1 MENPTT
7 SPGSSKRFMQIQ
19 LALADYPMLSKSIRE
34 RMREEL
40 IERDIVKEKDLEET
54 VKNLAIMSQNR
65 EGFRN
70 PEIEESADAWQERLS
85 KIRDNLTDL
94 RFSQQLSFENFQQIL
109 SDILMQ
115 RGAKPHDLTH
125 NLNLELAPME
135 LVFDYAETLLRLP
148 EDERQKLDHRLQ
160 EAKVALIRT
169 LISDQLR
176 YIRIARD
183 WLTIDDL
190 AEIRRHKIGAGR
202 VGGKAAGLILAYTI
216 LNQVAD
222 EETKTHIQ
230 IPESYY
236 VGSGEYYT
244 FMAYN
249 DLGNFNNQKYKTEE
263 QMRFEYPE
271 IVQKFETG
279 TFPFDTL
286 EKLRLI
292 LESAGKKPLIV
303 RSSSLLEDN
312 FDRSFAGKYESVFL
326 PNQRSLE
333 ENLKALVKAMGHI
346 YASTLNPAALL
357 YRRSMELVD
366 YDERMAL
373 LIQVVQGEVFGR
385 YYLPHAAGVAF
396 SHNTYRWSPRLS
408 KEDGLVRL
416 VWGFGTRA
424 VERVG
429 NDYPRMVALSH
440 PLLQPSTDPK
450 AINSYSQQYVD
461 VIDLEENDFKT
472 LPIQDVLTKNYPQIR
487 QIAQIYDQGYFQ
499 NIKSRVLEDEQSKL
513 VLTFE
518 PLLIQSPFPKRM
530 KKILKSLESAYGMPV
545 DLEFTLQF
553 VEGQRGQ
560 PNLNIH
566 LLQCR
571 PQSRL
576 KTTERWSLPA
586 NLSKQNI
593 IFSTHFVVPDGF
605 VTGVK
610 YVIYVSAEG
619 YYSLKTQQQR
629 NKLVKAISALNSK
642 LPGKSF
648 ILVGPGRWGSS
659 NADLGV
665 PINYGDI
672 YGSAALV
679 EVTGS
684 GIGVAP
690 EPSLG
695 THFFQDLMEAQIYP
709 LAIDL
714 NDTKTRFSSDF
725 FNLSKNVIEDH
736 IEIEGDIKSS
746 IKMIKVEDYKKAH
759 HLAIVMDETKS
770 SAVAYLAQK

>member
-19 LALADYPMLSKSIRE
+19 LALADYPMLAKTIRE
-34 RMREEL
+34 RMRAEL
-40 IERDIVKEKDLEET
+40 IEREIVKEKDLEET
-54 VKNLAIMSQNR
+54 VYNLAIMSQNR
-65 EGFRN
+65 EGLRN
-70 PEIEESADAWQERLS
+70 PELEESAEAWQERLC

-94 RFSQQLSFENFQQIL
+94 RFSQQLSFENFQQVIK
-109 SDILMQ
+109 DVLMQ
-115 RGAKPHDLTH
+115 RGVKTHDLTH
-125 NLNLELAPME
+125 NMNLELAPME
-135 LVFDYAETLLRLP
+135 LVFDYADQLSRLSQ
-148 EDERQKLDHRLQ
+148 EDRQKLDHRLQ

-176 YIRIARD
+176 YIRIAKE
-183 WLTIDDL
+183 WLTIGDL
-190 AEIRRHKIGAGR
+190 EEIRRHKIGAGR

-222 EETKTHIQ
+222 AETKDHLR

-249 DLGNFNNQKYKTEE
+249 DLGNFNNQKYKSEE
-263 QMRFEYPE
+263 QMRLEYPE

-292 LESAGKKPLIV
+292 LESAGNKPVIV

-326 PNQRSLE
+326 PNQGSKE
-333 ENLKALVKAMGHI
+333 ENLNALVKAMGHI
-346 YASTLNPAALL
+346 YASTLNPSALL
-357 YRRSMELVD
+357 YRRSMDLVD

-373 LIQVVQGEVFGR
+373 LIQIVQGEVFGR

-396 SHNTYRWSPRLS
+396 SHNTYRWSPQLS

-450 AINSYSQQYVD
+450 AVSSYSQRFVD
-461 VIDLEENDFKT
+461 VIDLQDNSFKT
-472 LPIQDVLTKNYPQIR
+472 LPIFDVLNKEYPYIR
-487 QIAQIYDQGYFQ
+487 QIAQIYDEGYFS
-499 NIKSRVLEDEQSKL
+499 NIKSRVLEDQHSKL

-518 PLLIQSPFPKRM
+518 PLLVQSPFPQRM
-530 KKILKSLESAYGMPV
+530 KKVLKALESAYGMPV

-553 VEGQRGQ
+553 VEGQHGRQ
-560 PNLNIH
+560 NLNIH

-605 VTGVK
+605 VNGVR
-610 YVIYVSAEG
+610 YVVFVPADG
-619 YYSLKTQQQR
+619 YFKLKTQQQR
-629 NKLVKAISALNSK
+629 SKLVKAISSLNAV

-659 NADLGV
+659 NSDLGV

-714 NDTKTRFSSDF
+714 NDSKTGFLNDF
-725 FNLSKNVIEDH
+725 FYQTDNVVNKF
-736 IEIEGDIKSS
+736 IEIDDDIRSALKL
-746 IKMIKVEDYKKAH
+746 IQVDTYKKNH
-759 HLAIVMDETKS
+759 HIAIVMDEAKS
-770 SAVAYLAQK
+770 SAVAYIEQR